1 MISYI
6 HEHKKEGVYMALD
19 TKTFTIRIAP
29 EMHKK
34 LREAAFFKEISV
46 NSIIN
51 TLLDRH
57 LDDFLDE
64 LDKEKGN

>member
-1 MISYI
+1 
-6 HEHKKEGVYMALD
+6 MALD
-19 TKTFTIRIAP
+19 TKTFTIRITP

-34 LREAAFFKEISV
+34 LREAAFFREISV

-57 LDDFLDE
+57 LDNYLSEF
-64 LDKEKGN
+64 DKEKRN

>member
-1 MISYI
+1 MISCQ
-6 HEHKKEGVYMALD
+6 HEHKKEGVQMALD
-19 TKTFTIRIAP
+19 TKTFTIRITP

-34 LREAAFFKEISV
+34 LREAAFFREISV

-57 LDDFLDE
+57 LDDYLAK
-64 LDKEKGN
+64 LDKQKES